1 MTPSIADLAV
11 IALYVIVVLFIGF
24 RSSKSDKD
32 DKDNTENFILAGRKV
47 TLPFFVGTLVATWYG
62 SILGV
67 GEFVYNS
74 GILAWVCFALPYY
87 ISATLFALLIAKKIR
102 NSNILTIPDQ
112 ISSKYGNIAGT
123 VASVIVLIITLP
135 ASYILM
141 LGVIIDMFTGWGLV
155 NSIILGAMISLVYIY
170 TGGLKADIRTNFAQ
184 FIVMYVGFAALLFF
198 SYSSYGSV
206 FELTN
211 KLPET
216 HLDPT
221 GGNSWQYVI
230 VWFIISLQTFIDPGF
245 HQRCAA
251 AKTPKVA
258 RNGILISV
266 LFWIIF
272 DAMTLSTG
280 LYAKAFFVIDNP
292 LMAYP
297 TLAESVLPP
306 IWKGVFITALIA
318 TVMSTLDSYAFLSAT
333 TIGNDLLK
341 KMRSLQHISTQKLT
355 QLGLVLTAVLSILLA
370 TALPSVIDLIYKT
383 SSIAVPGLLLPLLI
397 SFSSKYQIQAK
408 HASMVMLA
416 GSSASLIWMVLLEM
430 SIGFAE
436 GIEAMLPGILVSLIF
451 TSVFTK
457 RVNYEQ

>member
-1 MTPSIADLAV
+1 MTPSAADLAV
-11 IALYVIVVLFIGF
+11 IALYVVMVLFIGF
-24 RSSKSDKD
+24 RSSKSDSD

-87 ISATLFALLIAKKIR
+87 ISATLFALLISRKIR

-112 ISSKYGNIAGT
+112 IASKYGGIAGT
-123 VASVIVLIITLP
+123 LASLIVLVITLP

-141 LGVIIDMFTGWGLV
+141 LGVIIDMFTSWGLF
-155 NSIILGAMISLVYIY
+155 NSILVGAAISLVYIY

-184 FIVMYVGFAALLFF
+184 FIVMYLGFAALLYF
-198 SYSSYGSV
+198 SYASYGSV
-206 FELTN
+206 FDLAD
-211 KLPET
+211 KLPAT
-216 HLDPT
+216 HLEAA
-221 GGNSWQYVI
+221 GGNSWQYVA

-251 AKTPKVA
+251 AKTPNIA

-266 LFWIIF
+266 FFWMIF

-280 LYAKAFFVIDNP
+280 LYAKAFFEIANP

-297 TLAESVLPP
+297 TLGEAVLPP
-306 IWKGVFITALIA
+306 IWKGVFMTALIA

-341 KMRSLQHISTQKLT
+341 KMRSFHKISTQKLT
-355 QLGLVLTAVLSILLA
+355 QVGLVITAILSILLA

-383 SSIAVPGLLLPLLI
+383 SSIAVPGLLLPLLL
-397 SFSSKYQIQAK
+397 SFSSNYYLKAG
-408 HASMVMLA
+408 HASLIMLA
-416 GSSASLIWMVLLEM
+416 GSLTSFLWMLL
-430 SIGFAE
+430 AE
-436 GIEAMLPGILVSLIF
+436 FSVSFVSGTEAMLPGILMSLIL
-451 TSVFTK
+451 TSIFVK
-457 RVNYEQ
+457 RVRYE

>member
-1 MTPSIADLAV
+1 MTPSAGDLAV
-11 IALYVIVVLFIGF
+11 IALYIIIVLYIGF
-24 RSSKSDKD
+24 RSSKSDSD
-32 DKDNTENFILAGRKV
+32 DQDNTENFILAGRKV

-67 GEFVYNS
+67 GEFVYSS
-74 GILAWVCFALPYY
+74 GILAWVCFAFPYY
-87 ISATLFALLIAKKIR
+87 ISATLFAFLIAKKIR

-112 ISSKYGNIAGT
+112 IESKFGSIAGT
-123 VASVIVLIITLP
+123 LASAIVLIITLP

-141 LGVIIDMFTGWGLV
+141 LGVIIDMFTAWGLAT
-155 NSIILGAMISLVYIY
+155 SIVVGAVISLVYIY

-184 FIVMYVGFAALLFF
+184 FIIMYLGFAALLYF
-198 SYSSYGSV
+198 SYSNFGSV
-206 FELTN
+206 FDIAD
-211 KLPET
+211 KLPEA

-221 GGNSWQYVI
+221 GGNSWQYVL

-251 AKTPKVA
+251 AKTPNVA
-258 RNGILISV
+258 KNGILISV
-266 LFWIIF
+266 VFWMIF

-280 LYAKAFFVIDNP
+280 LYARAFFDIGNP

-297 TLAESVLPP
+297 TLAEAVLPP

-341 KMRSLQHISTQKLT
+341 KLKSIKHISTQKLT
-355 QLGLVLTAVLSILLA
+355 RVGLVITSILSIILA

-383 SSIAVPGLLLPLLI
+383 SSIAVPGLLFPLLI
-397 SFSSKYQIQAK
+397 SFSNKYSLPNKKAVAI
-408 HASMVMLA
+408 MLL
-416 GSSASLIWMVLLEM
+416 GSGTSLIWMMMAEL
-430 SIGFAE
+430 SIDLAA
-436 GIEAMLPGILVSLIF
+436 GIEAMLPGILVSF
-451 TSVFTK
+451 VFSIVFMT
-457 RVNYEQ
+457 RVKYE